1 MQAALWFLNVGYGD
15 AFYAEV
21 FSDEGEPFRLLV
33 DGGSAARAGALLALL
48 EERAV
53 STLDLLISTH
63 LHEDHVAGL
72 ALAAQR
78 LAAVKECWALCPLPE
93 TAVPLTVDPT
103 WPYYTGKT
111 GESLNAYH
119 WLLTERLPQV
129 GARVKTAAAGDLTPG
144 AVFEPV
150 PGLRLEVLYT
160 GGAKTAATV
169 QMLERLYRE
178 PEQPESLIYQIDQTA
193 NEACLALRL
202 TIGDLKVLLPGDNLN
217 GWWAEVPP
225 AQMKADLIKIAHH
238 GAADATSPALIELVQ
253 PQAAILSCS
262 LDRTDRPEAAVRA
275 ALGQVPLHQTEFGPG
290 AQAIAVTWD
299 GQHLRISH
307 KGEEA

>member
-21 FSDEGEPFRLLV
+21 FSDDGEPFRLLV
-33 DGGSAARAGALLALL
+33 DGGSATRADSLLALL
-48 EERAV
+48 QERCV

-72 ALAAQR
+72 ALAAKQ
-78 LAAVKECWALCPLPE
+78 LMAVKECWALCPLPDA
-93 TAVPLTVDPT
+93 AVPLPIDPT
-103 WPYYTGKT
+103 WAYYTGKT
-111 GESLNAYH
+111 GESLNAYR
-119 WLLTERLPQV
+119 WLLQERLPAL
-129 GARVKTAAAGDLTPG
+129 GARLLTAAAGDLAPG
-144 AVFEPV
+144 MAFEPV

-169 QMLERLYRE
+169 GMIDRLYRE
-178 PEQPESLIYQIDQTA
+178 PAHSEHHLYQIDQSA

-202 TIGDLKVLLPGDNLN
+202 QIGDLKVLLPGDNLL
-217 GWWAEVPP
+217 GWWQAVPP
-225 AQMKADLIKIAHH
+225 EQLQADLLKIAHH
-238 GAADATSPALIELVQ
+238 GAADATSAELIALVK

-262 LDRTDRPEAAVRA
+262 LARTDRPEPAVLE
-275 ALGQVPLHQTEFGPG
+275 ALGPVPLHQTEFAPY

-299 GQHLRISH
+299 GHQITISH
-307 KGEEA
+307 KGVEA